1 MENIITKNIDIN
13 QIFDS
18 LANYAVVALIAATIT
33 LIIRICLSA
42 KFGSIARDKGY
53 GFFSHFILCLLFGAV
68 GYIAVCALPDKITRK
83 AINKLAK
90 ALAPTYE
97 EQYPQQ
103 EQWQGEEQWQNEQQW
118 QENQQ

>member
-1 MENIITKNIDIN
+1 MENVITENIDIN
-13 QIFDS
+13 SILDS
-18 LANYAVVALIAATIT
+18 LANYAVVALVAATVI

-42 KFGSIARDKGY
+42 KFGSIAKDKGY
-53 GFFSHFILCLLFGAV
+53 GFFSHFILCLLFGTV

-90 ALAPTYE
+90 ALTPTYGE
-97 EQYPQQ
+97 EYPQQ
-103 EQWQGEEQWQNEQQW
+103 EQWQGEAQW